1 MHKLLER
8 SGERQTRA
16 NDASAL
22 IEGSNNKVHHWQCD
36 QIGRFFN
43 VLGEKYTTKVTQ
55 NICG

>member
-36 QIGRFFN
+36 QIGRLFN
-43 VLGEKYTTKVTQ
+43 VFGG
-55 NICG
+55 NILQK

>member
-36 QIGRFFN
+36 QIGRLFN
-43 VLGEKYTTKVTQ
+43 VFWGKYITKVTQ
-55 NICG
+55 NIF